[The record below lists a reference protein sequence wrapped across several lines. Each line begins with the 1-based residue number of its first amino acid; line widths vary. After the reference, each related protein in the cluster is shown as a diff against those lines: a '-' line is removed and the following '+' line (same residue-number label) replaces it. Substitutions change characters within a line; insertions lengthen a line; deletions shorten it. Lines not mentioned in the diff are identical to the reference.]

1 MKKVFGIAAL
11 LLALAACNKI
21 ESENGPVDNI
31 VGIPFSATVS
41 LGDNAATKALAESG
55 STIVATWAEGEKVA
69 LIHNGVSDEMTV
81 SSVSGGVATITGTI
95 TSPSDGEDVTII
107 YPSSA
112 ADGTTGNIKSDL
124 LYAQNGLLTG
134 TGTGTITSP
143 PDGDDVTLVDISSA
157 ADGTTG
163 NIKSDL
169 LYAQNG
175 LLTRTGSIS
184 ENYDARKGSGKLK
197 VDGTATLDGSVSL
210 TNQFAI
216 FKFTVRGADGTTVIS
231 AKPLTITI
239 GTQDYVITPAAATD
253 VLYAAL
259 PAVSGEKV
267 SFDATDGSDRTYTCA
282 KLSVSFAAGSYYQ
295 STLKMREYVDLGIV
309 VGGKKIK
316 WATCNVGATNP
327 EDYGDYFA
335 WGATV
340 PFYADG
346 HSQDNPCYDWI
357 TVKPGGY
364 DWISGNT
371 GYDWASYPFVRDES
385 ESDYITKYTFA
396 DGLTDGIWY
405 DEEGNFIGDNKTVL
419 EFEDDA
425 ARANWGGSW
434 RMPTHAEMKELVA
447 LSEGEGWETYK
458 GVNGYRF
465 TGSNGKTL
473 FLPAAGYRRGIGLD
487 YAGSS
492 GRYWSSSLYEGD
504 SASAWNVRFDSEA
517 AGSSGAAHSYSCGRY
532 FGQSVRPVTE

>member
-1 MKKVFGIAAL
+1 MEDKTMKKVFGFAAL

-21 ESENGPVDNI
+21 ETGNQPAENTD
-31 VGIPFSATVS
+31 GIPFSATVS

-55 STIVATWAEGEKVA
+55 NTITATWAEGEKVA

-81 SSVSGGVATITGTI
+81 SSVSGGSATITGTI
-95 TSPSDGEDVTII
+95 TATPANGDPVTII

-112 ADGTTGNIKSDL
+112 ADGTTGNIKADL

-134 TGTGTITSP
+134 E
-143 PDGDDVTLVDISSA
+143 
-157 ADGTTG
+157 
-163 NIKSDL
+163 
-169 LYAQNG
+169 
-175 LLTRTGSIS
+175 GSIA
-184 ENYDARKGSGKLK
+184 EKYDARKGSGTLK

-259 PAVSGEKV
+259 PAVSDEKV

-316 WATCNVGATNP
+316 WATCNVGAANP
-327 EDYGDYFA
+327 QDYGDYFA
-335 WGATV
+335 WGET
-340 PFYADG
+340 
-346 HSQDNPCYDWI
+346 S
-357 TVKPGGY
+357 GY
-364 DWISGNT
+364 DSGKTTFKWDNYKWMQS
-371 GYDWASYPFVRDES
+371 GQSNYQ
-385 ESDYITKYTFA
+385 YITKYTVA
-396 DGLTDGIWY
+396 DEQTDGIWY
-405 DEEGNFIGDNKTVL
+405 DGGGNFIGENKTVL
-419 EFEDDA
+419 DFEDDA

-434 RMPTHAEMKELVA
+434 RMPTNTEMEALLA
-447 LSEGEGWETYK
+447 LSKEWGTYK
-458 GVNGYRF
+458 GFYGYKF
-465 TGSNGKTL
+465 TGSHGKTL
-473 FLPAAGYRRGIGLD
+473 FLPAAGYRYGPYLSN
-487 YAGSS
+487 AGSY
-492 GRYWSSSLYEGD
+492 GYYWSSSLNEDYSDFAWYVYFTLGD
-504 SASAWNVRFDSEA
+504 AKSNKND
-517 AGSSGAAHSYSCGRY
+517 RY
-532 FGQSVRPVTE
+532 FGRSVRPVTE

>member
-21 ESENGPVDNI
+21 ETGNQPAENTD
-31 VGIPFSATVS
+31 GIPFSATVS

-107 YPSSA
+107 YP
-112 ADGTTGNIKSDL
+112 
-124 LYAQNGLLTG
+124 
-134 TGTGTITSP
+134 
-143 PDGDDVTLVDISSA
+143 SSA

-396 DGLTDGIWY
+396 DGLTEGIWY
-405 DEEGNFIGDNKTVL
+405 DEWGNFIGDNKTVL

-434 RMPTHAEMKELVA
+434 RMPTHAEMKELVY

-487 YAGSS
+487 YAGSC

-504 SASAWNVRFDSEA
+504 SASAWSVRFDSFA
-517 AGSSGAAHSYSCGRY
+517 ASSYSGGRY